1 MFFLNRKV
9 TFTMG
14 LMGGCVVAVYPAAFG
29 FEDILAAWLILGFPY
44 CFSEYGESELEA
56 PACAPKGTSGPSL

>member
-14 LMGGCVVAVYPAAFG
+14 LMGGCVVAV
-29 FEDILAAWLILGFPY
+29 ILGFPY

-56 PACAPKGTSGPSL
+56 PACAPKGTSGPRL